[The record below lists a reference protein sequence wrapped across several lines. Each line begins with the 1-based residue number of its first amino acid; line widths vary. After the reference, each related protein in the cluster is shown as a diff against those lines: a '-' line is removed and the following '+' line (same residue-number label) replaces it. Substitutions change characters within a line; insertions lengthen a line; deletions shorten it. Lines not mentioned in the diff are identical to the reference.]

1 MSLSP
6 NAAQDK
12 TRWRIPAE
20 FPCCPTELTET
31 PLQDYF
37 ENLKQ
42 GKIFSKTKQY
52 SSSVLETAL
61 HEDMIIVKGESR
73 EINAIKPWSLCTI
86 TFENNLFVHR
96 VYQQP
101 IIKIIIP
108 KAKSIRTSRL
118 NQPQSLVLHH
128 NHHLR

>member
-96 VYQQP
+96 VYMTCFE
-101 IIKIIIP
+101 KEGAD
-108 KAKSIRTSRL
+108 KFF
-118 NQPQSLVLHH
+118 LVLQGRE
-128 NHHLR
+128 NEWTGGTVFDELC